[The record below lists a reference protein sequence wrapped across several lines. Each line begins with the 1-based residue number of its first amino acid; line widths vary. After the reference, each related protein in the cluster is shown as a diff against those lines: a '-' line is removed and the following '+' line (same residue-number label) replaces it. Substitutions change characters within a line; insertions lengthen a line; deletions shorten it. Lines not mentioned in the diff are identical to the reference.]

1 MQNPINES
9 STARQPP
16 MPQVSNPIT
25 TRDGAWLIRY
35 YAVRA
40 AFSLTWVAIAFSLG
54 KVLTPLGA
62 VFLVA
67 YPLWDALANIYDAK
81 RNGGFRANP
90 TQAFNA
96 VVSTIVAATVVAT
109 LQFNIHAIL
118 TVFGVWA
125 ALSGILQLA
134 TGVRR
139 WRKFSGQWPMIL
151 SGAQSVLAATHFVKL
166 SAAGVMPTSADVAPY
181 AAFGAIYFAI
191 SAISLAVA
199 AHRHLAR
206 DLALNPM
213 I

>member
-1 MQNPINES
+1 MQNPINDS
-9 STARQPP
+9 SMARQPP
-16 MPQVSNPIT
+16 MSQTTNPST
-25 TRDGAWLIRY
+25 TRDAAWLIRY

-40 AFSLTWVAIAFSLG
+40 AFSLIWVALAFSLG

-62 VFLVA
+62 VFLVV
-67 YPLWDALANIYDAK
+67 YPLWDALANFYDAK

-96 VVSTIVAATVVAT
+96 VVSTIVAVAVIAT
-109 LQFNIHAIL
+109 LQFNTHAVLI
-118 TVFGVWA
+118 VFGVWA

-139 WRKFSGQWPMIL
+139 WRQYSGQWPMIL
-151 SGAQSVLAATHFVKL
+151 SGAQSAVAAAHFVQL

-191 SAISLAVA
+191 SAITLAVSS
-199 AHRHLAR
+199 HRRLAR
-206 DLALNPM
+206 VA
-213 I
+213 